1 MTDLDGRIAQ
11 GWGGTAPEG
20 VHVNVVLADRGSATA
35 ASLLGAYT
43 APRQGFTPIL
53 ASVGP
58 DQPSYETVW
67 PPVLLLNK
75 TAPADDR
82 AAGLVSGAAQLGAA
96 QGALDAAADG
106 IVPATPDVLVF
117 VSLWIDDRATDET
130 AVRRATRQA
139 VGAAVREAA
148 VGREPAV
155 TERLVAE
162 RDRLQN
168 PFYRG
173 DDDADRTTTRRRG
186 STRP

>member
-1 MTDLDGRIAQ
+1 MTELDGRIAQ
-11 GWGGTAPEG
+11 GWGGSAPNG
-20 VHVNVVLADRGSATA
+20 VHVNVVLADRGGVTA

-106 IVPATPDVLVF
+106 LVPASPDVLVF
-117 VSLWIDDRATDET
+117 VSLWIDDRAVDET
-130 AVRRATRQA
+130 AVRRATRRA
-139 VGAAVREAA
+139 VGSALHEAVD
-148 VGREPAV
+148 GRDGTV
-155 TERLVAE
+155 TRRLVDE
-162 RDRLQN
+162 RDQLQN
-168 PFYRG
+168 PFYLG
-173 DDDADRTTTRRRG
+173 EADPPATR
-186 STRP
+186 

>member
-1 MTDLDGRIAQ
+1 VKENSMTDLDGRIAQ
-11 GWGGTAPEG
+11 GWGGLAPNG
-20 VHVNVVLADRGSATA
+20 VHVNVVLAERGSATA

-43 APRQGFTPIL
+43 APRPGFTPIL

-67 PPVLLLNK
+67 PPVLILNK
-75 TAPADDR
+75 TAPADDD

-106 IVPATPDVLVF
+106 LVPATDGVLVF
-117 VSLWIDDRATDET
+117 VSLWIDADATDET

-148 VGREPAV
+148 GGRDRAV
-155 TERLVAE
+155 ADRLVAE
-162 RDRLQN
+162 RDRLEN
-168 PFYRG
+168 PFYAG
-173 DDDADRTTTRRRG
+173 QPD
-186 STRP
+186 